1 MQQRPSTRVPTP
13 AALAGSL
20 VLLLLSSLAQ
30 AVPMQVTTRAALGAH
45 DLIEWGQLGTD
56 YFVPTLSPTAVTSQL
71 GGWATV
77 ENVAGSPLYADRQG
91 PDAPWHGNFAPGDFL
106 VYNGPQFGSVAAPL
120 RLTFAQPVAGVG
132 AQIGINAFDHPFVA
146 ELKLFDATEA
156 LIGDFLVHGFAAAT
170 GDNSAVFLGAWD
182 SGAAIQR
189 AEFSVPAFND
199 FALNQVS
206 LVTTP
211 EPGTLLLCATGG
223 VALLGAARRRRQ
235 RPAA

>member
-1 MQQRPSTRVPTP
+1 MYHRPSTRVPTT
-13 AALAGSL
+13 ATLVGSL
-20 VLLLLSSLAQ
+20 VLLLLCRLAQ
-30 AVPMQVTTRAALGAH
+30 AVPVQVTTRTALGAN
-45 DLIEWGQLGTD
+45 DMIAWAQLGTD

-106 VYNGPQFGSVAAPL
+106 VYNGPQFGSVAAPV

-132 AQIGINAFDHPFVA
+132 AQIGVNAFDYPFVA
-146 ELKLFDATEA
+146 ELKLFDGTDA

-170 GDNSAVFLGAWD
+170 TDNSAVFLGAWD
-182 SGAAIQR
+182 SEAAIQR
-189 AEFSVPAFND
+189 AEFSVPTFND

-211 EPGTLLLCATGG
+211 EPGTLLLFTTGG
-223 VALLGAARRRRQ
+223 LALLGYGRRRGQ
-235 RPAA
+235 RPTA